1 MASKKVDLNSK
12 PFDSKIVGSWDG
24 SFDKKLIFT
33 EFYIEKKYSKDLHFL
48 KYISI
53 ELNNKERENKN
64 PVFEFDFS
72 NYNTGEY
79 IQTEKLI
86 GKEELIEKYSKLYKN
101 TDKRFTYFP
110 ISIFYFNKLNNKID
124 GHSIIAL
131 YDKKINEVEIFDS
144 IPGEIKPYKQNLKTF
159 FKTIY
164 GKEVSI
170 IFPGTFGYFGDIET
184 SQCWNGLYKYNS
196 RGFCVIW
203 SLWYL
208 ELRLNNLE
216 LSREQVTKKAMK
228 MFRKGDQKV
237 CELLRGYAQ
246 FIDNFTKDYT
256 LVKNDKHWI
265 LRIKK
270 KTNYLIPKILIT
282 TLGLVGAVALII
294 KKLNFKNNAI

>member
-12 PFDSKIVGSWDG
+12 PFDSKIVGNWDG
-24 SFDKKLIFT
+24 SFNKQLIFT
-33 EFYIEKKYSKDLHFL
+33 EFYIEKKYSKYLHFL
-48 KYISI
+48 KYVNI
-53 ELNNKERENKN
+53 ELNNKEQENIS
-64 PVFEFDFS
+64 PIFEFDLT

-79 IQTEKLI
+79 IQTEKLT

-101 TDKRFTYFP
+101 TNKRFTYFP
-110 ISIFYFNKLNNKID
+110 ISVFYYNKLDNKFD
-124 GHSIIAL
+124 GHSLIAL

-144 IPGEIKPYKQNLKTF
+144 TPSEIKPYKQNLKIF

-164 GKEVSI
+164 GNKVSI
-170 IFPGTFGYFGDIET
+170 IFPGTFGYLTDIT
-184 SQCWNGLYKYNS
+184 QSNCRDRNYKYNS

-216 LSREQVTKKAMK
+216 LSREQVTIKAMK
-228 MFRKGDQKV
+228 MLRKGDEKV
-237 CELLRGYAQ
+237 CKLIRGYAQ
-246 FIDNFTKDYT
+246 FIDKISKDYI
-256 LVKNDKHWI
+256 LVKNDKYWI

-282 TLGLVGAVALII
+282 TLGLAGAVAFLI
-294 KKLNFKNNAI
+294 KKLNF